1 MKLGVA
7 VTFQLQV
14 LIGCTFRSSYLSIYY
29 LLSVC
34 LSVCLSFHPSIIYLF
49 IIYHLSI
56 YPSYIFLT
64 GKKPQILQ
72 FSLQMETNFICILM
86 WIYTINDSWIYK
98 IQDSAQLLIISEKNL
113 HTFVGKYNERD
124 LFLFFPKMF
133 HDFLV

>member
-34 LSVCLSFHPSIIYLF
+34 LSVCLSIHPSSIYLLSIF
-49 IIYHLSI
+49 YLSI

-72 FSLQMETNFICILM
+72 FSLEMETNFICILM
-86 WIYTINDSWIYK
+86 WIYTINDSWICK

-113 HTFVGKYNERD
+113 HTFGKYNERD
-124 LFLFFPKMF
+124 LFLLFPKMF
-133 HDFLV
+133 LDFLV